1 MSVLKKIGNFALIL
15 LTILSILV
23 SIGYGFYCYFVNDLT
38 IGVNNISDQI
48 AVDVKPVEEL
58 SDDEKNQYEER
69 WFLEAN
75 YYSNAKNNGMVLQE
89 LNFNYF
95 TTYKLT
101 QSDYRAT
108 GMQYVG
114 DYNVVDVEVTPNEL
128 NNRVNKDFTYYDTTD
143 GISFNGYSGTLNSS
157 VSTLLNRA
165 NSFIIKIDNRP
176 FSIQLDKSY
185 STGWW
190 IFSST
195 KYYTYSD
202 LFYTVMNAIESNSA
216 GYGDYYIT
224 LDLSYFF
231 TIRELDANGK
241 FLADDVTDIIKNYAV
256 LKFHYDENG
265 ASRSN
270 QSMFGQIECNS
281 IFDIENVDYWQAQ
294 MVYNLSEKDLEYRYS
309 ESYDGYFV
317 SLTQEMKKFFDDM
330 PTSKLLVTLDFSSIW
345 IENKEY
351 NVVGFDYDAFNGF
364 DIDTLTVKS
373 APTTL
378 YVMDG
383 AFKDA
388 TVKTF
393 KYSSGIIFDGLVDFD
408 GEIIVL

>member
-1 MSVLKKIGNFALIL
+1 
-15 LTILSILV
+15 
-23 SIGYGFYCYFVNDLT
+23 
-38 IGVNNISDQI
+38 
-48 AVDVKPVEEL
+48 
-58 SDDEKNQYEER
+58 
-69 WFLEAN
+69 
-75 YYSNAKNNGMVLQE
+75 
-89 LNFNYF
+89 
-95 TTYKLT
+95 
-101 QSDYRAT
+101 
-108 GMQYVG
+108 MQYVG

-128 NNRVNKDFTYYDTTD
+128 NNRVSKDFTYYDTTD

-378 YVMDG
+378 YVMDD